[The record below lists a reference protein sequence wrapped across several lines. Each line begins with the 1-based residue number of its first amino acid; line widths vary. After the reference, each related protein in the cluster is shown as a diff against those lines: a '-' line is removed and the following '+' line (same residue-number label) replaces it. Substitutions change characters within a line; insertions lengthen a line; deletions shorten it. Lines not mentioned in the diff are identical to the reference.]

1 MTNKENTLSLMSGH
15 DAGVAYINKNNELK
29 VLEYERFVK
38 QRYASFTHKHQNRGM
53 IGTDDVQRRNFLQYI
68 KDDVKNDIELIL
80 YDDVKQS
87 DISLLSE
94 YFPNAKYKTPP
105 HHASHAASGYFQSGF
120 DKAIILSIDGGG
132 VDKDGL
138 TFTAS
143 YIADGNSIDLI
154 KKYSINLGVAYGHIG
169 YSISEIKPG
178 PDNNRHSLV
187 YAGKVMGLCAYGK
200 VRDEWIEPIETFYRR
215 KDSHSHTQMTKL
227 GKRIGLRFGLNSLS
241 GQNSYDLAATSQ
253 FVFEK
258 LAFELINPY
267 LEKYEDYNLIL
278 VGGCA
283 LNVLF
288 NQRLY
293 EHLDKSGRKLYV
305 PPNPNDCGLP
315 LGQFLL
321 EYPQQKTNL
330 HYNGFELLDQ
340 DKLEDFVTDR
350 KAKKINVPEIVR
362 LLKSGKLIGL
372 ASGCSE
378 VGPRA
383 LGNRSII
390 CDPSFPDMK
399 DILNSKVKFREWYRP
414 FAPVARLENASE
426 YFNNVFESKYM
437 SFAPTV
443 KEKYIDDLKAI
454 THIDKTSR
462 LQTVTEKQHKLF
474 YDILKELDNQGYVSV
489 ILNTSFNILGN
500 PILTTIED
508 ALYVLDNT
516 KLDYVIV
523 DGYLFGENNE

>member
-1 MTNKENTLSLMSGH
+1 MKNTLSIYGSH
-15 DAGVAYINKNNELK
+15 DASVTFIDKNNQLK
-29 VLEYERFVK
+29 VLEYERFVN
-38 QRYASFTHKHQNRGM
+38 QRYGAFTETMEHRTGL
-53 IGTDDVQRRNFLQYI
+53 GTMAEQRELFLNHIYEQA
-68 KDDVKNDIELIL
+68 NNIELVI
-80 YDDVKQS
+80 YNEIGDGDKK
-87 DISLLSE
+87 IIE
-94 YFPNAKYKTPP
+94 EWWPKCKFKKME
-105 HHASHAASGYFQSGF
+105 HHRSHAASGYFQSGF

-132 VDKDGL
+132 NDYDGV
-138 TFTAS
+138 TYTAS
-143 YIADGNSIDLI
+143 YLANGNNIDLI
-154 KKYSINLGVAYGHIG
+154 KKYDINLGVAYGHIG
-169 YSISEIKPG
+169 CPISEIKPG
-178 PDNNRHSLV
+178 PDSNRHSLV
-187 YAGKVMGLCAYGK
+187 YAGKVMGLCAYGE
-200 VRDEWIEPIETFYRR
+200 VRDEWVEPMEKYYRH
-215 KDSHSHTQMTKL
+215 KHLSIL
-227 GKRIGLRFGLNSLS
+227 GGKIGLDLSLNSLS

-267 LEKYEDYNLIL
+267 LEKYEDHNLIL

-288 NQRLY
+288 NQIIY
-293 EHLDKSGRKLYV
+293 EHLDGLDRELYV
-305 PPNPNDCGLP
+305 PPNPNDCGLS

-350 KAKKINVPEIVR
+350 NARKIEVPEIVK

-390 CDPSFPDMK
+390 CDPSFPNMK

-443 KEKYIDDLKAI
+443 KKEYEEELNAI

-462 LQTVTEKQHKLF
+462 LQTITREQHELF
-474 YDILKELDNQGYVSV
+474 YDILLELENQNHVSV

-500 PILTTIED
+500 PILTKIKD

-516 KLDYVIV
+516 ELDYVIV
-523 DGYLFGENNE
+523 DGYLFGEDNE